1 MPTIRERITKLYF
14 SLAGTPTPVSDSDP
28 LPVDVAGLQ
37 TNALTDDELRAAD
50 VKITLGGETV
60 TIANPTADP
69 ETGLSK
75 EVTLQAV
82 ADSVAEI
89 DSGERE
95 YSPGLTPALVT
106 ASGDTIVYTAPGGV
120 AFRIRKFYAVPIVR
134 GVEDAPVI
142 TLKILDSAG
151 SLYKTFYIAA
161 AVCERK
167 PVTGPAG
174 GKIVVSLDIA
184 GRVGAT
190 FDIEEL

>member
-28 LPVDVAGLQ
+28 LPVTQAGSATAAKQLADNHQVTVSNPITGFATASNQLPDGHDVA
-37 TNALTDDELRAAD
+37 A
-50 VKITLGGETV
+50 
-60 TIANPTADP
+60 
-69 ETGLSK
+69 
-75 EVTLQAV
+75 
-82 ADSVAEI
+82 I

-106 ASGDTIVYTAPGGV
+106 ASGETIVYTAPTGV
-120 AFRIRKFYAVPIVR
+120 GFRIRKFYAVPIVR

-151 SLYKTFYIAA
+151 SLYTTFYIAA

-184 GRVGAT
+184 ARVGAT